1 MNLKFTRDLI
11 KRHEGLRLKPYR
23 CTAGKLT
30 IGYGRNLDDIGI
42 SEHEADI
49 MLEEDILKSAKVLL
63 DIFGNDCETFIP
75 KRKFSALT
83 DMVFN
88 LGETK
93 FRQFK
98 KMVVA
103 IAKEDWDK
111 AADEAKDSDWYEQV
125 GVRGVKI
132 VEILRETV

>member
-1 MNLKFTRDLI
+1 MNLKFTRYLI

-42 SEHEADI
+42 SEYEADI
-49 MLEEDILKSAKVLL
+49 MLEEDIFKSTMVLM

-75 KRKFSALT
+75 KRKFAALT

-125 GVRGVKI
+125 GERGVKI
-132 VEILRETV
+132 VEILREAV